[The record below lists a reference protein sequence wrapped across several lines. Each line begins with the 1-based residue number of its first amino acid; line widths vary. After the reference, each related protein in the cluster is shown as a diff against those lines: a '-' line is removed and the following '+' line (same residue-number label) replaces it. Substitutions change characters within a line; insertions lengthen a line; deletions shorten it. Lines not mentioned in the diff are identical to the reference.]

1 MIITSF
7 DIRERRFQVKFRGFD
22 VRDVDSF
29 LEQIADSF
37 NDLENRNKNLE
48 KEILHLKTEINKH
61 PEHEE
66 TLKQVMRNS
75 QKVLEQMKKNAQQSA
90 EMIVA
95 DAEVK
100 AGKMLNKAHNRLAQ
114 LHEDITELK
123 RQRLQLEMQI
133 RSIIETHSRLLEMG
147 KEEEVNSENE
157 ENEAD
162 TKVKLLKR
170 A

>member
-1 MIITSF
+1 MLITSF
-7 DIRERRFQVKFRGFD
+7 DIRERQFKVKFRGFD
-22 VRDVDSF
+22 VVEVDSF
-29 LEQIADSF
+29 LEQMADSF
-37 NDLENRNKNLE
+37 NDLEKENLRLRDEQNKQ
-48 KEILHLKTEINKH
+48 

-66 TLKQVMRNS
+66 ILKQLMQNS
-75 QKVLEQMKKNAQQSA
+75 QKVLDQMKKNARQSA

-95 DAEVK
+95 DAELK

-123 RQRLQLEMQI
+123 RQRLELEMQI

-147 KEEEVNSENE
+147 KEEDGAPQNE
-157 ENEAD
+157 
-162 TKVKLLKR
+162 TVSKIQLLKR

>member
-1 MIITSF
+1 MLITSF
-7 DIRERRFQVKFRGFD
+7 DIRERQFNVKFRGFD
-22 VRDVDSF
+22 VHEVDSF
-29 LEQIADSF
+29 LEQMADSF
-37 NDLENRNKNLE
+37 NDLENLNKNLE
-48 KEILHLKTEINKH
+48 KENLRLKDEINKH

-66 TLKQVMRNS
+66 ILKQVMQNS
-75 QKVLEQMKKNAQQSA
+75 QKVLEQMKENARQSA

-147 KEEEVNSENE
+147 KKEEGDS

-162 TKVKLLKR
+162 SKAQLLKR
-170 A
+170 V

>member
-1 MIITSF
+1 
-7 DIRERRFQVKFRGFD
+7 
-22 VRDVDSF
+22 
-29 LEQIADSF
+29 
-37 NDLENRNKNLE
+37 
-48 KEILHLKTEINKH
+48 
-61 PEHEE
+61 
-66 TLKQVMRNS
+66 
-75 QKVLEQMKKNAQQSA
+75 
-90 EMIVA
+90 MIVA

-162 TKVKLLKR
+162 SKVKLLKR